1 MGLIKKWK
9 ILDIND
15 NYFISNYGEI
25 ISRNYNH
32 TKKPKLLKPVKKKN
46 GYLSCNINGK
56 GYSIHRLVAN
66 NFITKV
72 NNKPHI
78 NHIDGN
84 KTNNR
89 VDNLEWCTDSENMIH
104 AFKNGLVNNRTETK
118 INSCYIN
125 INKATNKNKIK
136 IYQYDKNGNYVNKYN
151 SIIEASKLNGINATH
166 ISLCAK
172 GKQKTCGGYIWKYEG
187 LVYD

>member
-1 MGLIKKWK
+1 MSEWK
-9 ILDIND
+9 RYKNS
-15 NYFISNYGEI
+15 NYFISKTGKVYNEKTEI
-25 ISRNYNH
+25 
-32 TKKPKLLKPVKKKN
+32 LLKESVNQAGYVRYTLRIDNKN
-46 GYLSCNINGK
+46 YSKLAHSLVIESWLNITLTT
-56 GYSIHRLVAN
+56 SDLV
-66 NFITKV
+66 
-72 NNKPHI
+72 

-118 INSCYIN
+118 IKSCYIN